1 MKVNLYDMVVDND
14 RIPYLKGSGRVS
26 AGKRRIYTKP
36 NQIAKLLRKC
46 FKADQLLE
54 EYIWLICFDTTMQC
68 VGIFEISHG
77 SCNQSILHI
86 PQVLQRTLLSG
97 ASVIVLGHNHPSGIV
112 IPSNEDIQMTRRLWI
127 ASNILDIT
135 LLDHIIVSGANKKE
149 YCSLREIKA
158 EIFEIRE
165 GNNRIKVSAK
175 YSCGFPNFQASDI
188 MVVDRYLDYFTTIME
203 DRLWQV
209 LAKPVFRWRNRSGL
223 SMNAA
228 RAA

>member
-26 AGKRRIYTKP
+26 VGKRRIYTKP

-112 IPSNEDIQMTRRLWI
+112 TPSNEDIQMTRRLWI

-165 GNNRIKVSAK
+165 GNNRIKEIEE
-175 YSCGFPNFQASDI
+175 GF
-188 MVVDRYLDYFTTIME
+188 
-203 DRLWQV
+203 
-209 LAKPVFRWRNRSGL
+209 
-223 SMNAA
+223 
-228 RAA
+228 